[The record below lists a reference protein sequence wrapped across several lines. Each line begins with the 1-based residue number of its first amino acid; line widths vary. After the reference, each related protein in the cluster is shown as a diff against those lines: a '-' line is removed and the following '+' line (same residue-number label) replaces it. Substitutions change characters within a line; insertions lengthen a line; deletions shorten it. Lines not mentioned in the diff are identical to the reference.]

1 METQTNFLN
10 EIAQKQCNL
19 KWVLLVKT
27 EKKLDGNYAII
38 CLNELTETG
47 SVKTDKFSWINLLK
61 DPDLTGTG
69 TDSTTGNASSTL
81 AGADSS
87 NQVQLIVWQF

>member
-87 NQVQLIVWQF
+87 NQVQLIVRQF